1 MRKAYSDLQLR
12 QIDDRL
18 RPTRALS
25 SARPP
30 RAGWVRS
37 IRRALGMTQP
47 QLAARLGITRQS
59 VDDLERAEATG
70 KITLESL
77 QRLAEAMGC
86 RLVYAIIPKEGSLG
100 EIRVKRA
107 RDIADAQLKSIAHSM
122 RLEAQDVSDKE
133 LARQRAQLVEDL
145 LRGSSRKLWR

>member
-1 MRKAYSDLQLR
+1 
-12 QIDDRL
+12 
-18 RPTRALS
+18 
-25 SARPP
+25 
-30 RAGWVRS
+30 
-37 IRRALGMTQP
+37 MTQP